1 MDLIGGHLPELIIL
15 LIVILIIWGPGKLP
29 DLGAAVGRGI
39 REFRNASAETR
50 EVSGQ
55 RNDDTTG
62 AGSSSACA
70 GGPGCGARGRGTFRR
85 FDALGRRLTHPGDS
99 CGGAGNA

>member
-50 EVSGQ
+50 ESVQNAMATPQEPVTPAPVQAAPSVEPEAAAPVAQ
-55 RNDDTTG
+55 PET
-62 AGSSSACA
+62 AAPS
-70 GGPGCGARGRGTFRR
+70 
-85 FDALGRRLTHPGDS
+85 
-99 CGGAGNA
+99 GGATPSDAG

>member
-50 EVSGQ
+50 DTVHNAMATPQEPAAPAPVPAAQVAVAEPAAPSGGSTPT
-55 RNDDTTG
+55 D
-62 AGSSSACA
+62 AG
-70 GGPGCGARGRGTFRR
+70 
-85 FDALGRRLTHPGDS
+85 
-99 CGGAGNA
+99 

>member
-1 MDLIGGHLPELIIL
+1 MDFFGGHLPELIIL

-50 EVSGQ
+50 ESVHNAMAKPQ
-55 RNDDTTG
+55 EPEAPAPVQAAPVAAEPEAAEPEA
-62 AGSSSACA
+62 AGSP
-70 GGPGCGARGRGTFRR
+70 GGSPPP
-85 FDALGRRLTHPGDS
+85 DAV
-99 CGGAGNA
+99 

>member
-50 EVSGQ
+50 ESVQNAMATPQEPAVPAPVQAAPVQAAPSVEAEAAAPVAQTETAAPSGGSTPS
-55 RNDDTTG
+55 D
-62 AGSSSACA
+62 AG
-70 GGPGCGARGRGTFRR
+70 
-85 FDALGRRLTHPGDS
+85 
-99 CGGAGNA
+99 

>member
-50 EVSGQ
+50 ESVQNAMKAPEEPVAPTPMQAPVPAEGDAAVSP
-55 RNDDTTG
+55 
-62 AGSSSACA
+62 GSSSTPDA
-70 GGPGCGARGRGTFRR
+70 G
-85 FDALGRRLTHPGDS
+85 
-99 CGGAGNA
+99 

>member
-15 LIVILIIWGPGKLP
+15 LVVILIIWGPGKLP

-50 EVSGQ
+50 ESVQNAMAAPQEPVTPTPVQAAAPVVEPEAAAPSGGSTPP
-55 RNDDTTG
+55 D
-62 AGSSSACA
+62 AG
-70 GGPGCGARGRGTFRR
+70 
-85 FDALGRRLTHPGDS
+85 
-99 CGGAGNA
+99 

>member
-15 LIVILIIWGPGKLP
+15 LVVILIIWGPGKLP

-50 EVSGQ
+50 
-55 RNDDTTG
+55 DTVKNAMATPQEP
-62 AGSSSACA
+62 ATPTPVQAAPVVEPEPAAPS
-70 GGPGCGARGRGTFRR
+70 GGPT
-85 FDALGRRLTHPGDS
+85 TPT
-99 CGGAGNA
+99 AG

>member
-50 EVSGQ
+50 ESVQ
-55 RNDDTTG
+55 NAMTTPQEPATTTPVQAEAPTAAAAPG
-62 AGSSSACA
+62 GSSTPDD
-70 GGPGCGARGRGTFRR
+70 G
-85 FDALGRRLTHPGDS
+85 
-99 CGGAGNA
+99 

>member
-50 EVSGQ
+50 ESLTNAMATPQEPVTPAPVQAAPAAAPEAAAPVAEPEAAARSGGSTPT
-55 RNDDTTG
+55 D
-62 AGSSSACA
+62 AG
-70 GGPGCGARGRGTFRR
+70 
-85 FDALGRRLTHPGDS
+85 
-99 CGGAGNA
+99 

>member
-50 EVSGQ
+50 ESVQNAMATPQEPVVPAPVQAAPVQAAPSAETETAAPVAQPESAAPSGGSTPA
-55 RNDDTTG
+55 D
-62 AGSSSACA
+62 AG
-70 GGPGCGARGRGTFRR
+70 
-85 FDALGRRLTHPGDS
+85 
-99 CGGAGNA
+99 

>member
-50 EVSGQ
+50 ESVQKAMATPQEAPTPAPVQATPVQAAASVEPETAAPVAQ
-55 RNDDTTG
+55 PET
-62 AGSSSACA
+62 AASS
-70 GGPGCGARGRGTFRR
+70 GGPTPS
-85 FDALGRRLTHPGDS
+85 DAG
-99 CGGAGNA
+99 

>member
-50 EVSGQ
+50 ESVQNAMATPQEAPTPAPVQATPVQAAASVEPETAAPVAQ
-55 RNDDTTG
+55 PET
-62 AGSSSACA
+62 AASS
-70 GGPGCGARGRGTFRR
+70 GGPTPS
-85 FDALGRRLTHPGDS
+85 DAG
-99 CGGAGNA
+99 

>member
-50 EVSGQ
+50 ESVQ
-55 RNDDTTG
+55 NAMTTPVEPVQP
-62 AGSSSACA
+62 AVPAESEPVVTP
-70 GGPGCGARGRGTFRR
+70 GGPSTP
-85 FDALGRRLTHPGDS
+85 DAG
-99 CGGAGNA
+99 

>member
-50 EVSGQ
+50 DSVLKAIAMPQEPAPTPAQPAPAPAQAVPAATEPESAASEGQ
-55 RNDDTTG
+55 
-62 AGSSSACA
+62 AGSDA
-70 GGPGCGARGRGTFRR
+70 G
-85 FDALGRRLTHPGDS
+85 
-99 CGGAGNA
+99 

>member
-50 EVSGQ
+50 ESVVNAMTTPQEPAAPAPAQAAPVAEPEAAAPSGGSTPS
-55 RNDDTTG
+55 D
-62 AGSSSACA
+62 AG
-70 GGPGCGARGRGTFRR
+70 
-85 FDALGRRLTHPGDS
+85 
-99 CGGAGNA
+99 

>member
-50 EVSGQ
+50 ESVQ
-55 RNDDTTG
+55 NAMTTPQEP
-62 AGSSSACA
+62 ATPAPVQAAQVAEPATPVAQPEAAASSGSSTPSDA
-70 GGPGCGARGRGTFRR
+70 G
-85 FDALGRRLTHPGDS
+85 
-99 CGGAGNA
+99 

>member
-50 EVSGQ
+50 ASVQNAMATPQEPVTPAPVQTEPVEAAPVVAAEAPSPSEGSTPS
-55 RNDDTTG
+55 D
-62 AGSSSACA
+62 AG
-70 GGPGCGARGRGTFRR
+70 
-85 FDALGRRLTHPGDS
+85 
-99 CGGAGNA
+99 